1 MNPIDLSKVAKGD
14 SLIGYLFI
22 KSQLVKTASNGSRY
36 FNMTLSDSHFNG
48 MNAKMW
54 DVKPVDE
61 EEFTTGKL
69 VKVKGKVQEF
79 NGNLQMIVGRMRLT
93 NEGDDVNPDDFV
105 ETAPISVSR
114 MMKDLIDTIDAFH
127 NADLKAITRAIVD
140 DHKEDLAY
148 FPAAK
153 KMHHAV
159 KGGLLY
165 HTHSMLMAGKALA
178 DLYPFLDKDLLY
190 AGIILHDMGKTV
202 EMVSDENGSV
212 DDYSAEGKMLG
223 HIITEISE
231 IDRFSD
237 NLGIDP
243 EITLML
249 KHMILAHHYEPEFGS
264 PVRPMFPEAELLHHL
279 DIIDARMNTMKR
291 IEDGLRPGSFS
302 EKIFGLD
309 GIQLYRRKDPLA
321 YPDK

>member
-1 MNPIDLSKVAKGD
+1 MKPIDLSKVAKGD
-14 SLIGYLFI
+14 NLLGYLFI
-22 KSQLVKTASNGSRY
+22 KAQLVKTAANGSRY
-36 FNMTLSDSHFNG
+36 FNMTLSDSYFNG

-69 VKVKGKVQEF
+69 VKIKGKVQEF
-79 NGNLQMIVGRMRLT
+79 NGNLQIIVGRMRLC
-93 NEGDDVNPDDFV
+93 NEGDDVSPDDFV
-105 ETAPISVSR
+105 ETAPISVSA
-114 MMKDLIDTIDAFH
+114 MMKDINDTIDAFH
-127 NADLKAITRAIVD
+127 NADLKAITRAIVEH
-140 DHKEDLAY
+140 HKEELTY

-165 HTHSMLMAGKALA
+165 HTHSMLMAGKALTG
-178 DLYPFLDKDLLY
+178 LYPFLDKELLF
-190 AGIILHDMGKTV
+190 AGIILHDMGKTT
-202 EMVSDENGSV
+202 EMLSDENGSV
-212 DDYSAEGKMLG
+212 GDYSAEGKMLG

-231 IDRFSD
+231 IDHFA
-237 NLGIDP
+237 NELGTDP
-243 EITLML
+243 EIALML

-291 IEDGLRPGSFS
+291 IEDGLRPGTFS

-309 GIQLYRRKDPLA
+309 GIQIYRRKDPAA